1 MRRCSHGAYRTH
13 KYASLSYKIEKLE
26 ITPTKETFRPLIDY
40 HLHVVAHGDRPM
52 TVENILAYCEVAK
65 ERGILEMG
73 ITEHDRYLDEIDL
86 AALQEAREL
95 SRDVAL
101 RLGIE
106 IDFVPGKEDR
116 MDRFATALPY
126 DYVIGSVHRVDGEE
140 VDHPDHREIYN
151 RWDTYDLYEAY
162 YANVREAALSGRFD
176 VLGHPDLIKIFR
188 RFPERDITGMLEE
201 TADAVADSGIVV
213 DVNAAGLRK
222 PVGEIYPARDL
233 LEMFHRR
240 GVPITL
246 SSDAHA
252 PDQVGMGYDKSLNLV
267 RDVGYRE
274 VVTFSDRERGVL
286 PL

>member
-1 MRRCSHGAYRTH
+1 
-13 KYASLSYKIEKLE
+13 
-26 ITPTKETFRPLIDY
+26 LIDY

-52 TVENILAYCEVAK
+52 TVENILDYCEVAR
-65 ERGILEMG
+65 ERGIRQMG
-73 ITEHDRYLDEIDL
+73 ITEHDRYLEDIDL
-86 AALQEAREL
+86 AAFQEAREK
-95 SRDVAL
+95 SQDVEL

-106 IDFVPGKEDR
+106 IDFVLGKEEE

-126 DYVIGSVHRVDGEE
+126 DYIIGSVHRVGGEE
-140 VDHPDHREIYN
+140 VDHPDHKEIYE

-162 YANVREAALSGRFD
+162 YENVRNAALSGRFD

-188 RFPERDITGMLEE
+188 RYPERDITNVLDE
-201 TADAVADSGIVV
+201 TADAVAESGIVV

-222 PVGEIYPARDL
+222 PIGEVYPSRDF

-240 GVPITL
+240 GVPIIL

-252 PDQVGMGYDKSLNLV
+252 PNEVAAGYDKSLELV

-274 VVTFSDRERGVL
+274 VVTFKNGERGTL
-286 PL
+286 AL

>member
-1 MRRCSHGAYRTH
+1 
-13 KYASLSYKIEKLE
+13 
-26 ITPTKETFRPLIDY
+26 LIDY

-52 TVENILAYCEVAK
+52 TVENILAYCEVAR
-65 ERGILEMG
+65 ERGILQMG

-86 AALQEAREL
+86 AAFQKARER
-95 SRDVAL
+95 SKDVEL

-106 IDFVPGKEDR
+106 IDFVQGEEDR
-116 MDRFATALPY
+116 MERDSTALPY

-140 VDHPDHREIYN
+140 VDHPDHTEIYEK
-151 RWDTYDLYEAY
+151 WDTYDLYEAY
-162 YANVREAALSGRFD
+162 YANVRAAALSGRFD

-188 RFPERDITGMLEE
+188 KFPDKDITGMLAE
-201 TADAVADSGIVV
+201 TADAVAESGIVV

-222 PVGEIYPARDL
+222 PVGEIYPSREL
-233 LEMFHRR
+233 LEMFHHR
-240 GVPITL
+240 GVPIIL

-252 PDQVGMGYDKSLNLV
+252 PDQVGMGYEKSIPLV

-274 VVTFSDRERGVL
+274 VVTFSNHERGTL